1 MLRVRLRPGLV
12 ARGHPAI
19 VTSAAQP
26 GHAAVDLRLVRS
38 GARPGT
44 MSPIVEVDVMESYLK
59 VLREYA
65 TFSGRA
71 RRREYWMFVLVNI
84 IVAVALSLIDGV
96 LFDGAML
103 LSGLY
108 WLAILVPSLA
118 VGVRRLHDTGRSGW
132 WLLISLVPVVG
143 GLVLFV
149 FTVLDGDPGPNA
161 YGP

>member
-1 MLRVRLRPGLV
+1 
-12 ARGHPAI
+12 
-19 VTSAAQP
+19 
-26 GHAAVDLRLVRS
+26 
-38 GARPGT
+38 
-44 MSPIVEVDVMESYLK
+44 MESYVK

-71 RRREYWMFVLVNI
+71 RRREYWMFLLVNI

-161 YGP
+161 YGPSPKQTVVVPPPAVA

>member
-1 MLRVRLRPGLV
+1 
-12 ARGHPAI
+12 
-19 VTSAAQP
+19 
-26 GHAAVDLRLVRS
+26 
-38 GARPGT
+38 

-161 YGP
+161 YGPSPKQTVVVPPPAVA